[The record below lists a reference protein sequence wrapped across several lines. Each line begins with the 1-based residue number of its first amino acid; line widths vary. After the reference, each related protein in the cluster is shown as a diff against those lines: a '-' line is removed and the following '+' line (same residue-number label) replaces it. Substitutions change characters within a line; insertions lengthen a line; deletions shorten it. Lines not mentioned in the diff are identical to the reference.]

1 MALFGIKRSRFF
13 QMLREYK
20 KDPEGFSLDY
30 KRTTPNNRIDTYLH
44 ENIITELQQ
53 EKEMITNPLI
63 PLKTYNYRYVQQL
76 LADKYSQ
83 KVSLPTIIAVA
94 KKHEFFLP
102 KQERKTHEREVL
114 THYMGGIASA

>member
-63 PLKTYNYRYVQQL
+63 PFIENIQL
-76 LADKYSQ
+76 PLCPAT
-83 KVSLPTIIAVA
+83 PC
-94 KKHEFFLP
+94 
-102 KQERKTHEREVL
+102 
-114 THYMGGIASA
+114 